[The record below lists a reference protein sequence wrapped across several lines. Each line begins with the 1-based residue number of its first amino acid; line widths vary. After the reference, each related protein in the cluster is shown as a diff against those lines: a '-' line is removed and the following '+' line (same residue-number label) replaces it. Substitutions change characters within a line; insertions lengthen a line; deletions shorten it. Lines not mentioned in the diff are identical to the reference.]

1 MSANNLQFSR
11 QLTATL
17 VVLATCFLVACA
29 ARNPSL
35 GSKLDPHTSVTITFS
50 HSQMV
55 FYREVPG
62 RAAYARDYVHI
73 APLEVNHSGTYRY
86 FLWLGHW
93 TTMQDGES
101 DRSVDGFESIVIFA
115 DGEPLPLE
123 AAGWTPSA
131 IGAGEPVYL
140 KPVANAMDGYYEVSV
155 DQLRLIAE
163 ATNVRLQSTGP
174 QGNSFIPWDDQRA
187 AKAGLLKFLDESV
200 F

>member
-1 MSANNLQFSR
+1 MSASKLQVSR
-11 QLTATL
+11 GLAIL
-17 VVLATCFLVACA
+17 VALAACFLVACA
-29 ARNPSL
+29 SRSPSL
-35 GSKLDPHTSVTITFS
+35 GSKLDPVTSVTITFS

-93 TTMQDGES
+93 TTMQEGES
-101 DRSVDGFESIVIFA
+101 DRPVDGFESIVVFA

-131 IGAGEPVYL
+131 IGASEPVYL
-140 KPVANAMDGYYEVSV
+140 KPVANAMDGYYEVTV

-163 ATNVRLQSTGP
+163 ARNIHLQSTGP
-174 QGNSFIPWDDQRA
+174 RGNSYIPWDNQRS
-187 AKAGLLKFLDESV
+187 AKADLLKFLDESV